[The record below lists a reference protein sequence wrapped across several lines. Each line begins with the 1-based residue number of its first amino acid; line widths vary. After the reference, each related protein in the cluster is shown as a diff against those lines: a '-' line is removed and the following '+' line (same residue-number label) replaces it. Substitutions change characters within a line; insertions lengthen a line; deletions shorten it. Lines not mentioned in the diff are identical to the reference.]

1 MSDATRHASDGRDE
15 RGRGLEIVIRIAPD
29 GKVYLHDITPDLLPV
44 LEALNPRDDMVRA
57 RVEACRAMAEGVM
70 VGTNTDCEVSA

>member
-44 LEALNPRDDMVRA
+44 IEALNPRDEAVRA
-57 RVEACRAMAEGVM
+57 RVEACRIMES
-70 VGTNTDCEVSA
+70 EVSA